1 MRVTKDQFLKGIVD
15 YVENEVLPNVEDKAT
30 KILIA
35 TGVKAI
41 QCNKKLADSV
51 FENNTVKLLLDC
63 QEDGTYEIEEVFRD
77 FKESVKEYG
86 SFLVTI
92 PPLPW
97 ISPKKQEFSFGAN
110 DVDELKNRIERSNG
124 NG

>member
-1 MRVTKDQFLKGIVD
+1 MRVTKDQFLRGIVD

-41 QCNKKLADSV
+41 QWNKNLADAV
-51 FENNTVKLLLDC
+51 FKNSTVKLLLDG

-86 SFLVTI
+86 PFPVTI

-97 ISPKKQEFSFGAN
+97 ISPKEQEFSFGAD
-110 DVDELKNRIERSNG
+110 DVDELKKRIERSNG